1 MEAHADERLAGIR
14 HRAAIADEARL
25 RLARFSL
32 MPSTVISTIL
42 YRPEARELEVLFTTG
57 RRYVYRDVPAEAAE
71 AFRSAAVLFPNAQSP
86 HLAISRLAAD
96 GGDTRAAHER
106 VDRVLRN
113 SNDEAGRFDPWWLY
127 HRCSGRD
134 ANVIYEEFSK
144 RGRKLT
150 MAAGVAMRSRR

>member
-1 MEAHADERLAGIR
+1 MKAHADERLAGIR

-71 AFRSAAVLFPNAQSP
+71 AFRSARIKGRHFN
-86 HLAISRLAAD
+86 SRIR
-96 GGDTRAAHER
+96 GHYPFVEQ
-106 VDRVLRN
+106 
-113 SNDEAGRFDPWWLY
+113 
-127 HRCSGRD
+127 
-134 ANVIYEEFSK
+134 EES
-144 RGRKLT
+144 
-150 MAAGVAMRSRR
+150 